1 MVMFARRGR
10 GNLSGMAD
18 AGITEMSG
26 RAGTIAA
33 LRRVLLAFGV
43 GGALGCVAW
52 MALWLA
58 MHV

>member
-1 MVMFARRGR
+1 MFGRPGR
-10 GNLSGMAD
+10 GHLVAMAD
-18 AGITEMSG
+18 AGITEMTG
-26 RAGTIAA
+26 RAGVVAA

-43 GGALGCVAW
+43 GGALACLAW

>member
-1 MVMFARRGR
+1 VGPARGHLSVMAE
-10 GNLSGMAD
+10 

-26 RAGTIAA
+26 RAGVIAG

-43 GGALGCVAW
+43 GGALACLAW

>member
-1 MVMFARRGR
+1 MFVGPAGWHLSVMAE
-10 GNLSGMAD
+10 

-26 RAGTIAA
+26 RAGVIAG

-43 GGALGCVAW
+43 GGALACLAW

-58 MHV
+58 MHL

>member
-1 MVMFARRGR
+1 MFGGPVRGH
-10 GNLSGMAD
+10 LVAMAD
-18 AGITEMSG
+18 AGITEMTG
-26 RAGTIAA
+26 RAGVVAA

-43 GGALGCVAW
+43 GGALACLAW

>member
-1 MVMFARRGR
+1 MFAGP
-10 GNLSGMAD
+10 GGGHLVAMAD
-18 AGITEMSG
+18 AGITEMTG
-26 RAGTIAA
+26 RAGVVAA

-43 GGALGCVAW
+43 GGALACLAW

>member
-1 MVMFARRGR
+1 MFGGPGR
-10 GNLSGMAD
+10 GHLVAMAE
-18 AGITEMSG
+18 AGITEMTG
-26 RAGTIAA
+26 RAGVVAA

-43 GGALGCVAW
+43 GGALACLAW

>member
-1 MVMFARRGR
+1 MFDAPRPGHLLAMVE
-10 GNLSGMAD
+10 
-18 AGITEMSG
+18 AGITETTG
-26 RAGTIAA
+26 RAGTVAA

-43 GGALGCVAW
+43 GGALACVAW

>member
-1 MVMFARRGR
+1 
-10 GNLSGMAD
+10 MAE
-18 AGITEMSG
+18 AGITEMTG
-26 RAGTIAA
+26 RAGAIAA

-52 MALWLA
+52 LAFWLA

>member
-1 MVMFARRGR
+1 
-10 GNLSGMAD
+10 MAD

-43 GGALGCVAW
+43 GGALACLAW

>member
-1 MVMFARRGR
+1 MFVGR
-10 GNLSGMAD
+10 EPGHQEAMAE

-26 RAGTIAA
+26 RAGVVAG

-43 GGALGCVAW
+43 GGALACLAW

>member
-1 MVMFARRGR
+1 MFGGPGCGHFQA
-10 GNLSGMAD
+10 MAE

-26 RAGTIAA
+26 RPGVIAG

-43 GGALGCVAW
+43 GGALACLAW

>member
-1 MVMFARRGR
+1 MFAVAGARQHF
-10 GNLSGMAD
+10 GMTD

-26 RAGTIAA
+26 RAGVVAG

-43 GGALGCVAW
+43 GGALACLAW